1 MQACKRVLV
10 PPKQPPARAPRDVEP
25 AAAAA
30 AEGQRTAAAVRE
42 FLGTVASGGIAGCA
56 MWATVL
62 PVDAAKTR
70 IQAEFKGGRHDAPL
84 ATVMRV
90 MWREGGLRC
99 WWGGL
104 VPTLLRAFPANAAQW
119 IAWEAAQRALR

>member
-1 MQACKRVLV
+1 M
-10 PPKQPPARAPRDVEP
+10 PPKQATAPAPGGAE
-25 AAAAA
+25 AAAAVVG
-30 AEGQRTAAAVRE
+30 EGQHTAVTARE
-42 FLGTVASGGIAGCA
+42 FLGTVMSGGIAGCA

-84 ATVMRV
+84 TAVMRA

-104 VPTLLRAFPANAAQW
+104 APTLLRAFPANAAQW
-119 IAWEAAQRALR
+119 FAWEAAQRMFR